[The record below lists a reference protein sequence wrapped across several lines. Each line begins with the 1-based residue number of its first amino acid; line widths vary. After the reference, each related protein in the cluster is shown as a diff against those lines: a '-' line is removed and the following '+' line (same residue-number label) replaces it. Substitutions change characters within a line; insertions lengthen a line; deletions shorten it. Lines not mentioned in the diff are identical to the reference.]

1 MKGLNH
7 NREILLTSPAI
18 KSRRSRN
25 RDYGRVAVL
34 RINGL
39 PQNQDPIGKYGFLDL
54 HTSPGH
60 TAPLN
65 TCTEAVDGVL
75 VRLMLSAKSVPFPV
89 VPALSRKLIRSSA
102 R

>member
-1 MKGLNH
+1 MESLKH
-7 NREILLTSPAI
+7 NRETLLTSPAI
-18 KSRRSRN
+18 ESRRSRS
-25 RDYGRVAVL
+25 RDYGHVAVL

-39 PQNQDPIGKYGFLDL
+39 PQNQYPIGKYRLLDL

-60 TAPLN
+60 TLPLH
-65 TCTEAVDGVL
+65 TCMEAVDGVL

-89 VPALSRKLIRSSA
+89 FPALSRKLIRSSA